1 MTLSNKLT
9 LSRIAVI
16 PGFILLM
23 SFNNSYSRVL
33 ALVIFIFAAIT
44 DLYDGRLARK
54 YGQVTK
60 MGQFLDPLADKMI
73 VTAALISFIRIE
85 DLSIPAWIVII
96 IIAREFIINDLRD
109 LAISNGVIIT
119 VSKGGK
125 WKTVIQMVSITTILL
140 LVVIKRMVSNVDWF
154 NLLIQKTIFWLMI
167 FTMVV
172 TVVTGLDYLI
182 RGARELL
189 EKKVFSDS

>member
-85 DLSIPAWIVII
+85 NLSIPAWIVII

-125 WKTVIQMVSITTILL
+125 WKTVIQMVSIITILL
-140 LVVIKRMVSNVDWF
+140 LLVIKRMVSNVDWF